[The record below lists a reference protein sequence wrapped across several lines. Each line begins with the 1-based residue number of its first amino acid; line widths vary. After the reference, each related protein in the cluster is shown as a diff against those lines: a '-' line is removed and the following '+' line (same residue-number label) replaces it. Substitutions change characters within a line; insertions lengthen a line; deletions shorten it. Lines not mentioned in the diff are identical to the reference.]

1 MSLILSLSLL
11 SRSSSFSLL
20 ISDQEYISC
29 SLIFACD
36 ILQLWIRIIL
46 HYELWIRN
54 TLWIWIRIIKKK
66 TNCDWYVRIQ
76 QIYQNHTYMI
86 PADNTR
92 RVKYQITMP
101 LLVTYSVFLFLQILR
116 QFFVLS
122 IQRLLYF
129 PRKLISSRHFTY
141 MPVIMK
147 VT

>member
-1 MSLILSLSLL
+1 
-11 SRSSSFSLL
+11 
-20 ISDQEYISC
+20 
-29 SLIFACD
+29 
-36 ILQLWIRIIL
+36 
-46 HYELWIRN
+46 
-54 TLWIWIRIIKKK
+54 
-66 TNCDWYVRIQ
+66 
-76 QIYQNHTYMI
+76 MI